1 MMDFFKY
8 MEWKERTERRLE
20 PHYNTKVNKRVKYAI
35 YAAMG
40 AVMILMV
47 LQSFFLDPM
56 DYRKYTVLL
65 WLRGFTGVFAI
76 IAFILIGV
84 LVYRV
89 NADYYKDRWKP
100 GSKSER

>member
-1 MMDFFKY
+1 MQETMSFFY
-8 MEWKERTERRLE
+8 ALIFGNQYLRNLN
-20 PHYNTKVNKRVKYAI
+20 NTKVNKRVKYAI

-47 LQSFFLDPM
+47 LQSFSLDPM